1 MSGASIQA
9 GRGEMINLSGDVVIR
24 NIPQLLKESRSL
36 FGDRQYTVVDFAA
49 VKRVDS
55 AALALMLEWLS
66 WTKGSATLLRFRN
79 VPADLLRIAHLSN
92 VEDMLPL
99 A

>member
-9 GRGEMINLSGDVVIR
+9 GQGEVINLSGDLVIR
-24 NIPQLLKESRSL
+24 NIPGLLKQSRPL
-36 FGDRQYTVVDFAA
+36 FDGLQSAVVDFGD
-49 VKRVDS
+49 VDRVDS
-55 AALALMLEWLS
+55 AALGLMLEWLS

-79 VPADLLRIAHLSN
+79 VPDDLLRIARLSN
-92 VEDMLPL
+92 LEGMLPL